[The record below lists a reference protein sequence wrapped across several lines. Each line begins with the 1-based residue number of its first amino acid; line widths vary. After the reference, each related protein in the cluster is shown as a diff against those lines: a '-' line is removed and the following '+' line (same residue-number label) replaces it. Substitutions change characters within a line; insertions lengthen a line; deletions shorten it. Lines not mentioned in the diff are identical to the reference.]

1 MEPSKKPR
9 RKTDYRL
16 ELIDDELLLYH
27 PGQTK
32 ILYCSQTA
40 SLVWNLCDGQRT
52 GEEIMAL
59 LAESYP
65 EAAQV
70 IPADVEATLGQFLEH
85 GAIEWV

>member
-1 MEPSKKPR
+1 MELSKKPR

-32 ILYCSQTA
+32 ILYCNQTA

-52 GEEIMAL
+52 AKDITAL
-59 LAESYP
+59 LVEGYP
-65 EAAQV
+65 EAAEA
-70 IPADVEATLGQFLEH
+70 IPGDVEVTLGQFLEH

>member
-9 RKTDYRL
+9 RKTDYHL

-27 PGQTK
+27 PGRTK
-32 ILYCSQTA
+32 ILYCNQTA

-52 GEEIMAL
+52 VEEIAAL

-65 EAAQV
+65 EAAAT